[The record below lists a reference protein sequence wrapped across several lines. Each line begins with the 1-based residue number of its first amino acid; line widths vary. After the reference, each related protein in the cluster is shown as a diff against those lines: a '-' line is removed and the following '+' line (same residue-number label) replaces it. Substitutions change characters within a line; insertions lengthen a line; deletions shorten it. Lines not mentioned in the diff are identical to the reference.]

1 MLTDAEVRKAAQLL
15 IRRYGVSN
23 AQDAASFRCLELT
36 AMGEIDAALQ
46 WQAIADVLKALQPQ
60 SSSKPEPKGLR
71 LVG

>member
-15 IRRYGVSN
+15 ISRYGISN
-23 AQDAASFRCLELT
+23 AHHAASFRCLELT

-46 WQAIADVLKALQPQ
+46 WQAIADALKARISPTG
-60 SSSKPEPKGLR
+60 SPEAKGLR